1 MLLPRRFAV
10 YISPLYGLK
19 AIALGPSPTGIVSIT
34 VFVVISITGVLLVT
48 LLSTYIFPLYG
59 LKAIVDGNLPGIGA
73 K

>member
-10 YISPLYGLK
+10 YILYGLK

-48 LLSTYIFPLYG
+48 LLST
-59 LKAIVDGNLPGIGA
+59 KAIVDGNLPGIGA